1 VRRAYAGVVDGGVEQ
16 APRQTLPAELL
27 PTTKHV
33 IAQTD
38 SSSNGSG
45 DCWKARVAARRG
57 WSGRGETF
65 THPAATPS
73 TYAMSAE
80 APGKRR
86 GRPQQFATLVVVA
99 A

>member
-1 VRRAYAGVVDGGVEQ
+1 VRTRVVDGGVEQ
-16 APRQTLPAELL
+16 ARRQTLPTELL

-57 WSGRGETF
+57 
-65 THPAATPS
+65 
-73 TYAMSAE
+73 
-80 APGKRR
+80 
-86 GRPQQFATLVVVA
+86 
-99 A
+99 